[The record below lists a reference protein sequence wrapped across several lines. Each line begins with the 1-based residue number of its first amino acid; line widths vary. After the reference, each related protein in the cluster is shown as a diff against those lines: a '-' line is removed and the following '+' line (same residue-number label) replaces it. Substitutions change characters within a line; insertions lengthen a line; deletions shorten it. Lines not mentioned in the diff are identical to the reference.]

1 MHRGVLRACVV
12 ALATLGTSIVPA
24 ASKTTSTLPPG
35 NPDQQVFEKARLL
48 ASHGEPRLALATLRN
63 HPFERDAAASQL
75 TASLLAELGHPATAE
90 SLLAAVEISP
100 ANVDARLRDQLV
112 RARLLLDAKRYSG
125 ALAVIAGMDTT
136 TTSPYSGY
144 RDLVAARAL
153 IASGQREPALR
164 TLERARRYAPE
175 AIRAEVDAACID
187 LYRELDRPADALA
200 AAIQAA
206 GNGGDATANRRVLKI
221 RFDLASESGQTE
233 VALAAARDL
242 FENHRRSVE
251 ARACATSV
259 AARRDVDRIDT
270 ELLFSCAATLQG
282 AGEREALRGVLRRLD
297 KRDLDVHQREAQRL
311 LWGEYHYL
319 GGDYSRAIAL
329 ARPSYTDPA
338 LRRRSTL
345 LMARSYKKVGRTADA
360 AVTYEAYTR
369 AFPNDSMAA
378 EALYSAAA
386 LYRQLER
393 DTDEA
398 RVLDELRHAYP
409 STFHGW
415 AASMARA
422 KSLEEAGDRTD
433 AAAIFDQWLTRSRRT
448 DEAALFYSSKL
459 HRDAGDAQGSD
470 ALLAELRAVN
480 PYSFYARPDLLSSQE
495 RGYGAPTG
503 PLQSWLTNAAQKRT
517 DAYARVQ
524 ALVSAA
530 DRPAGDREAALA
542 LQRGQFF
549 LSVGLRDW
557 AERELDVVRRR
568 AGDDTAASLALARL
582 FDDSAMPWR
591 SVRMYEK
598 ARASIPWRE
607 RKGSADD
614 FRYLTHPVPYPVQ
627 VMSAAQREGIAAD
640 VIYGMM
646 REESCF
652 DSDVV
657 SRAGAVGLL
666 QLMPGTAR
674 EIARRL
680 DLAPGAGDRLGD
692 PVVNVS
698 IGSWYAADLLRE
710 GDGSVVWMLA
720 AYNAGPRAARRWIEP
735 GMRGEAAV
743 DAVETID
750 YKETRGYV
758 KRVVESANV
767 YHMLYFGGQNAATSD
782 PR

>member
-1 MHRGVLRACVV
+1 MCVV
-12 ALATLGTSIVPA
+12 AVLASLGTTVIPA
-24 ASKTTSTLPPG
+24 VAKTTSTLPPG
-35 NPDQQVFEKARLL
+35 NRDDFVLDRAKLL
-48 ASHGEPRLALATLRN
+48 AGHGEPRLALATLRS
-63 HPFERDAAASQL
+63 HPFERDAAALHL

-90 SLLAAVEISP
+90 SLLAAGAVPS
-100 ANVDARLRDQLV
+100 AKADDRLKDQLV
-112 RARLLLDAKRYSG
+112 RARLLLDAKRHTA

-136 TTSPYSGY
+136 TTSPYAGY

-153 IASGQREPALR
+153 MASGQREEALR
-164 TLERARRYAPE
+164 VLERARAYAPG
-175 AIRAEVDAACID
+175 AIRAEMDGARID
-187 LYRELDRPADALA
+187 LYRALDRPAEALT
-200 AAIQAA
+200 AAIEAA
-206 GNGGDATANRRVLKI
+206 GDGGDAAANRRVLKI
-221 RFDLASESGQTE
+221 RFDLASQSGQDD

-242 FENHRRSVE
+242 FENHRRSAE
-251 ARACATSV
+251 ARTCAVSV
-259 AARRDVDRIDT
+259 AARRDVDRIDSD
-270 ELLFSCAATLQG
+270 LLLSCAAVLQAG
-282 AGEREALRGVLRRLD
+282 GERVALRGVLRRLD
-297 KRDLDVHQREAQRL
+297 ERDLDLHQAEVQRL

-329 ARPSYTDPA
+329 ARPSYSDPV

-345 LMARSYKKVGRTADA
+345 LMARSYKRVGRTADA
-360 AVTYEAYTR
+360 AVTYEAYAR
-369 AFPNDSMAA
+369 AFPNDGIAA
-378 EALYSAAA
+378 EALYSAAS
-386 LYRQLER
+386 LYGQLER
-393 DTDEA
+393 DADQT

-415 AASMARA
+415 AASMERA
-422 KSLEEAGDRTD
+422 KSLEESGDRAD
-433 AAAIFDQWLTRSRRT
+433 AAAIFDQWLVRSRRT
-448 DEAALFYSSKL
+448 DEAALFYSSRLRKA
-459 HRDAGDAQGSD
+459 AGDVQGSD
-470 ALLAELRAVN
+470 ALLSELRAVN
-480 PYSFYARPDLLSSQE
+480 PYSLYARPDLLSSSE
-495 RGYGAPTG
+495 RGNGAPAG
-503 PLQSWLTNAAQKRT
+503 PLQAWLTKAAEKRR

-524 ALVSAA
+524 VLVSAA
-530 DRPAGDREAALA
+530 KPADRDFILA
-542 LQRGQFF
+542 LERGQFF
-549 LSVGLRDW
+549 LSVGFRDW
-557 AERELDVVRRR
+557 AERELDVARRH

-582 FDDSAMPWR
+582 FDESAMPWR
-591 SVRMYEK
+591 SVRMYDK
-598 ARASIPWRE
+598 ARAAIPWKD

-627 VMSAAQREGIAAD
+627 VMTAAQREGIAPD

-652 DSDVV
+652 DTDVV

-710 GDGSVVWMLA
+710 GEGSVVWMLA
-720 AYNAGPRAARRWIEP
+720 AYNAGPGAARRWIEP
-735 GMRGEAAV
+735 GVRGEDAV

-750 YKETRGYV
+750 FKETRGYV

-767 YHMLYFGGQNAATSD
+767 YHMLYFDGAGAATSG

>member
-1 MHRGVLRACVV
+1 MHRDVLRACVV
-12 ALATLGTSIVPA
+12 AVLATLGSIVPA

-35 NPDQQVFEKARLL
+35 NPDEFVFDKAKLL
-48 ASHGEPRLALATLRN
+48 ASYGEPRLALATLRN
-63 HPFERDAAASQL
+63 HPSEGDAGASRL
-75 TASLLAELGHPATAE
+75 TASLLAELGYPATAE
-90 SLLAAVEISP
+90 SLLAAAATPP
-100 ANVDARLRDQLV
+100 ANADDRMKDALV
-112 RARLLLDAKRYSG
+112 RARLLLDDKRYAR
-125 ALAVIAGMDTT
+125 ALAVIASMDTSAA
-136 TTSPYSGY
+136 SPYAGY

-153 IASGQREPALR
+153 IASNEREAALH
-164 TLERARRYAPE
+164 TLERARPYAPE
-175 AIRAEVDAACID
+175 AILAELDAARID

-206 GNGGDATANRRVLKI
+206 GTGGDAAANRRVLKI
-221 RFDLASESGQTE
+221 RFDLANESGQRD
-233 VALAAARDL
+233 VALAAAGDL

-251 ARACATSV
+251 ARECAKSV

-270 ELLFSCAATLQG
+270 KFLLECAATLQT
-282 AGEREALRGVLRRLD
+282 AGERGALRDVLRRLD
-297 KRDLDVHQREAQRL
+297 KRDLDVQQGETQRL

-329 ARPSYTDPA
+329 ARPSYTDPS

-360 AVTYEAYTR
+360 AATYEAYART
-369 AFPNDSMAA
+369 FPNDAMAA

-393 DTDEA
+393 DADET

-422 KSLEEAGDRTD
+422 KSLEESGNRGD
-433 AAAIFDQWLTRSRRT
+433 AAAIYDQWLTRSRRT
-448 DEAALFYSSKL
+448 DEAALFYAAKL
-459 HRDAGDAQGSD
+459 RRAAGDVQGSD
-470 ALLAELRAVN
+470 ALLAELRTVN
-480 PYSFYARPDLLSSQE
+480 PYSFYARTELLSSQE
-495 RGYGAPTG
+495 RGYGTPTG
-503 PLQSWLTNAAQKRT
+503 PLHAWLTKASQKRK
-517 DAYARVQ
+517 DAYVRVQ
-524 ALVSAA
+524 ALVSQT
-530 DRPAGDREAALA
+530 DHPAVDREGSLA
-542 LQRGQFF
+542 LERGRFF

-557 AERELDVVRRR
+557 AERELDVARRH
-568 AGDDTAASLALARL
+568 ASDDPAASLALARL
-582 FDDSAMPWR
+582 FDENAMPWR
-591 SVRMYEK
+591 SVRMYEN

-627 VMSAAQREGIAAD
+627 VMRAAQREGIAAD

-652 DSDVV
+652 DNDVV

-680 DLAPGAGDRLGD
+680 DLEPGAGDRLGD

-698 IGSWYAADLLRE
+698 IGSWYAADLLRDGE
-710 GDGSVVWMLA
+710 GSVAWMLA

-735 GMRGEAAV
+735 GVRGEDAV
-743 DAVETID
+743 DAVESID
-750 YKETRGYV
+750 FKETRGYV

-767 YHMLYFGGQNAATSD
+767 YHMLYFDGRDATSSG
-782 PR
+782 PH